1 MPRPARTVNGSRGCG
16 LTPPHILRSECLVAS
31 NHSRDVRVFWNGSLA
46 AVVVAGALML
56 PTACLAVP
64 TGGDAPEPT
73 APSIAPASNEGEL
86 AIPQIKV
93 PAGLKVELFAAEPL
107 VANPV
112 ALWIDERGRVY
123 VCETFRQVRAVT
135 DNRKHSHE
143 WVDDDLASLT
153 VADRDAYHRKHLGP
167 VGVATATGVD
177 DQIRRL
183 EDADGDGRADTSTLF
198 ANRFNSLVE
207 GTAAGVLTRGG
218 DVYFTNIPNLW
229 RLRDTNGDGES
240 DERTSLAY
248 GFGVKVSYRGHDM
261 HGLTIG
267 PDGRLY
273 WSIGDR
279 GYHVTLP
286 DGRVLSDPV
295 SGAVFRCELDGSHME
310 VFATGMRNP
319 QELAFDEYGNLFT
332 GDNNSDSGDKARW
345 VYVVRGGD
353 SGWRMHYQYLGDRG
367 PFNRE
372 KIWYPNDP
380 ESPAYVVPPIINF
393 ADGPSGLTYYPGTG
407 LAEQYR
413 GAFFLCDFRGGAGK
427 SGIRTL
433 KVRPKGAGFE
443 TFDDGEFAWNVLATD
458 CDFGPDGA
466 LYVTD
471 WVNGWDG
478 LGKGRIYK
486 VFDPSLAASP
496 EVLEVKR
503 LLAEGMA
510 KRETKE
516 ISTLLRHTDR
526 RIRQEA
532 QFELVGRGAMEE
544 LTLAATKGDT
554 IFERLAGVWGL
565 GQLARRS
572 HVRLMD
578 KLAPVSFLLTLL
590 DDPEGEIQG
599 QAARQVSEALHGETN
614 DLTKGVVSRII
625 PLLEHANLRV
635 RFFAAEALGQLGDPA
650 AFEPLVAMLAENAD
664 QDRHLRHA
672 GVTGLV
678 GVADAPK
685 LASLAS
691 HENASVRLAAVVALR
706 HMRSPAVADF
716 LKDKEQAIVLEA
728 ARAIHDLPIP
738 DAMPA
743 LAALVDRRTT
753 SDPLLR
759 RIVNVNNRLGN
770 AAAVAAI
777 AGQTDAPDVVRR
789 IALRTLQNWA
799 NPPPRDPVHSGWW
812 PLAGRDPAPAA
823 QALRKVLPVV
833 LSVSSLREYA
843 AKAAAALGMPEAHQV
858 LVDLLADR
866 EQPGDV
872 RADALAVLGQLEHA
886 TLNELVRSSLEDASP
901 AVRSVARDLLARKS
915 PTEALPLLSEAI
927 ATGETREA
935 QKAIDTLAWLND
947 PAADTIL
954 AGLLD
959 RQLAGELP
967 PELCLEVIEAATRKK
982 NADVTERLGRYLA
995 TRAKKDPTTAFREA
1009 VAGGDSARGRKTF
1022 FEKVEVSCVRC
1033 HRVGDTGGE
1042 VGPNLSKIGDKQR
1055 PYLLEAIADPNRA
1068 IAQGFETIVV
1078 ITDEGKSLS
1087 GIVKA
1092 QDDTTITLIDA
1103 DAKLHVLEKDSIDE
1117 QVPGRSSMP
1126 EDLVK
1131 QLTPREMRD
1140 LVEYLSTLKE

>member
-1 MPRPARTVNGSRGCG
+1 V
-16 LTPPHILRSECLVAS
+16 VS
-31 NHSRDVRVFWNGSLA
+31 NHSRDVRVFWNGSLVVVLI
-46 AVVVAGALML
+46 AVVLML

-64 TGGDAPEPT
+64 TGSDSPEPG
-73 APSIAPASNEGEL
+73 APSIAPASNEGEM

-135 DNRKHSHE
+135 DNRKHSRE

-167 VGVATATGVD
+167 DGVATATGVD

-183 EDADGDGRADTSTLF
+183 EDSDGDGRADTSTLF

-207 GTAAGVLTRGG
+207 GTAAGILTRGG

-229 RLRDTNGDGES
+229 RLRDTDGNGEA
-240 DERTSLAY
+240 DERTALAY
-248 GFGVKVSYRGHDM
+248 GFGVKVAYRGHDM

-310 VFATGMRNP
+310 VFAKGMRNP

-372 KIWYPNDP
+372 KIWYPNDAA
-380 ESPAYVVPPIINF
+380 SPAYVVPPIINF

-407 LAEQYR
+407 LPEQYR
-413 GAFFLCDFRGGAGK
+413 GAFFLCDFRGGAGT

-486 VFDPSLAASP
+486 VFDPSLAQSP
-496 EVLEVKR
+496 AVLEVKR

-510 KRETKE
+510 KRDLAELAA
-516 ISTLLRHTDR
+516 LLRHTDR
-526 RIRQEA
+526 RIRQDA
-532 QFELVGRGAMEE
+532 QFELVARGALPE
-544 LTLAATKGDT
+544 LIQAATRGET
-554 IFERLAGVWGL
+554 VFERLAGVWGL
-565 GQLARRS
+565 GQLARRG
-572 HVRLMD
+572 
-578 KLAPVSFLLTLL
+578 
-590 DDPEGEIQG
+590 DDPQKKTAV
-599 QAARQVSEALHGETN
+599 AALV
-614 DLTKGVVSRII
+614 
-625 PLLEHANLRV
+625 PLLGESDIDVVCQAMRQLGDALNGEPSPTTRKETVLFIRLLQHPSLRV
-635 RFFAAEALGQLGDPA
+635 RFFAAEALGQFGDPT
-650 AFEPLVAMLAENAD
+650 AFEPLLAMLAENANE
-664 QDRHLRHA
+664 DRHLRHA
-672 GVTGLV
+672 GIMGLV

-685 LASLAS
+685 LASLAT
-691 HENASVRLAAVVALR
+691 HPHASVRLAAAVGLR
-706 HMRSPAVADF
+706 HDRSPLIADF
-716 LKDKEQAIVLEA
+716 LKDKDEPIVLEA
-728 ARAIHDLPIP
+728 ARAIHDLPIDEALP
-738 DAMPA
+738 Q
-743 LAALVDRRTT
+743 LAALATSTTT

-759 RIVNVNNRLGN
+759 RILNANYRLGN
-770 AAAVAAI
+770 ADAVAAI
-777 AGQTDAPDVVRR
+777 AARGDAPEVVRR
-789 IALRTLQNWA
+789 IALRNLQQWA
-799 NPPPRDPVHSGWW
+799 APPQRDQFHSGWW
-812 PLAGRDPAPAA
+812 PLAARDPAPAA
-823 QALRKVLPVV
+823 EALRNV
-833 LSVSSLREYA
+833 LSTVLTVTSLREHA
-843 AKAAAALGMPEAHQV
+843 AKAAAALGMPEANQV
-858 LVDLLADR
+858 LVNLLADR

-872 RADALAVLGQLEHA
+872 RADALAVLGQLGYA
-886 TLNELVRSSLEDASP
+886 TLNDLVRSSLQDASP

-927 ATGETREA
+927 ATGEIREA
-935 QKAIDTLAWLND
+935 QKAIDTLASLND

-959 RQLAGELP
+959 KQLAGELP
-967 PELCLEVIEAATRKK
+967 PELILELVEAAKRKK
-982 NADVTERLGRYLA
+982 NADVKERLGRYMA
-995 TRAKKDPTTAFREA
+995 TRAKNDPAAAFREA
-1009 VAGGDSARGRKTF
+1009 VAGGDAARGRGIF

-1042 VGPNLSKIGDKQR
+1042 VGPNLSKIGEKQR
-1055 PYLLEAIADPNRA
+1055 QYLLEALADPNRA
-1068 IAQGFETIVV
+1068 IAQGFETIVA
-1078 ITDEGKSLS
+1078 ITDDGLS
-1087 GIVKA
+1087 HVGIVKA
-1092 QDDTTITLIDA
+1092 QEDTTITLIDA
-1103 DAKLHVLEKDSIDE
+1103 DGKLHVLEKDSIDE